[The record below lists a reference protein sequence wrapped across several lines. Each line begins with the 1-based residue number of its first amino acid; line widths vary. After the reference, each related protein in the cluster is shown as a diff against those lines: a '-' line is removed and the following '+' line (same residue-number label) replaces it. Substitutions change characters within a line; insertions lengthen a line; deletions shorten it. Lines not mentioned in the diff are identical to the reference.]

1 MARAGQAIQ
10 QCTEVRSNMIL
21 EFQNQDNIMTAPW
34 NDGGTRYI
42 YILLAR
48 YPDAFSTA
56 LRFITQNCFSHA
68 SIGLS
73 DSDGLFYS
81 YVTKG
86 FRKEFPQMHPTY
98 KGREIPCSLYCL
110 EISDE
115 VHSAAKAILE
125 EHANRADDFK
135 YNLFGVLLC
144 LLRIA
149 NKKKS
154 SNKYF
159 CSQFVSE
166 ILEQLSVVPLVK
178 HSTLYRP
185 DDFTHM
191 KGLDLQFA
199 GYLSELAGLSTPILT
214 T

>member
-1 MARAGQAIQ
+1 
-10 QCTEVRSNMIL
+10 MIL
-21 EFQNQDNIMTAPW
+21 EFQNQNTAADVPW
-34 NDGGTRYI
+34 SDGGKRYV

-73 DSDGLFYS
+73 GSDGLFYS

-86 FRKEFPQMHPTY
+86 FRKEFPKMHPTY
-98 KGREIPCSLYCL
+98 KGKEILCRLYCL

-115 VHSAAKAILE
+115 VHSTAKAILD

-135 YNLFGVLLC
+135 YNLLGVLLC

-149 NKKKS
+149 HKKKS
-154 SNKYF
+154 NNKYF

-166 ILEQLSVVPLVK
+166 ILEQLRVVPLVK

-191 KGLDLQFA
+191 KDLNLLFA
-199 GYLSELAGLSTPILT
+199 GYLSELTGISTPILT